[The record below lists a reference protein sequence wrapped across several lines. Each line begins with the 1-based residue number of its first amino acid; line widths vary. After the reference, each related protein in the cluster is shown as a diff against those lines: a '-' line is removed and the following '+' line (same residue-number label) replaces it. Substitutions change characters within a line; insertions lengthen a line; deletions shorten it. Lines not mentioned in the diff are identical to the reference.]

1 MTAMA
6 ARPAVRTWPRTRAPA
21 RGARWR
27 KLLEDRWRDRLS
39 ELTVTALAYHDAAGA
54 AGADSGADP
63 SLLELLTRASAA
75 RRALVDVDDALA
87 RLAGGRYGLCETC
100 GGAIPARRLAAVPE
114 IRYCPQCET
123 PALPPA
129 RGLARGPAGAA
140 GRQGATVSGGHR
152 SVPTKATV
160 ATTDLTLAASDRVGG
175 SVRGNG
181 VKPVGPD
188 M

>member
-6 ARPAVRTWPRTRAPA
+6 ARPAVGTWPRTRAPA

-27 KLLEDRWRDRLS
+27 KLLEDQWRDRLS

-114 IRYCPQCET
+114 IRYCPRCET
-123 PALPPA
+123 PALPP
-129 RGLARGPAGAA
+129 A

-160 ATTDLTLAASDRVGG
+160 TTTDLTLAASDRVRG